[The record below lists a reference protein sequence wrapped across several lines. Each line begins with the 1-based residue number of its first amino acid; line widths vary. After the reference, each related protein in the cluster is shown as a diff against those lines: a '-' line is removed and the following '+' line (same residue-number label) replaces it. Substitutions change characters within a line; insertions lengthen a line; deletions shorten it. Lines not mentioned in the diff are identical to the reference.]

1 MQKIQYAKGK
11 SDTIAKLDGTYRM
24 PVAPGNEVITTE
36 LQQSIFNAPPSSVAA
51 QIPSK
56 APIAAKA
63 SGVGKDITSVS
74 EEGPQGVKRRRDDE
88 SDDEG
93 SPMEEGDS
101 DAPMDASSDED
112 SS

>member
-1 MQKIQYAKGK
+1 
-11 SDTIAKLDGTYRM
+11 M

-36 LQQSIFNAPPSSVAA
+36 LQQSIFNAPPSSTTAQVPPKLPPASKPSDTGKNVAN
-51 QIPSK
+51 
-56 APIAAKA
+56 
-63 SGVGKDITSVS
+63 VDR
-74 EEGPQGVKRRRDDE
+74 EGPQGVKRRRDDE